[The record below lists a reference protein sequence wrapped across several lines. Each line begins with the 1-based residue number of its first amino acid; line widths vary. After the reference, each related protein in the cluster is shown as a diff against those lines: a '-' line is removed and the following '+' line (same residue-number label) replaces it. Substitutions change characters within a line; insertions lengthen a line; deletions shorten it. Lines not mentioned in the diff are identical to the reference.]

1 MWQRLFSAVIL
12 IPFLLL
18 ISGCAVG
25 DIARWADNQAA
36 ELLDL
41 NKEDVFTPSSDL
53 SKQER
58 GDIEKKSAD
67 ELTPADREAI
77 DKWLEENGYNR
88 YGDSPG
94 IMYAGGTPLFNEA
107 TGKSIDRF
115 DYILKRHPEIFEKI
129 NE

>member
-18 ISGCAVG
+18 ISGCAIG
-25 DIARWADNQAA
+25 DVARWADNQAA
-36 ELLDL
+36 ELLNL
-41 NKEDVFTPSSDL
+41 NKEGATTTTSDL
-53 SKQER
+53 SGRK
-58 GDIEKKSAD
+58 GTNIEKKSAS

-107 TGKSIDRF
+107 SGESIDRF
-115 DYILKRHPEIFEKI
+115 DYILKRHQEIFKEI
-129 NE
+129 NK